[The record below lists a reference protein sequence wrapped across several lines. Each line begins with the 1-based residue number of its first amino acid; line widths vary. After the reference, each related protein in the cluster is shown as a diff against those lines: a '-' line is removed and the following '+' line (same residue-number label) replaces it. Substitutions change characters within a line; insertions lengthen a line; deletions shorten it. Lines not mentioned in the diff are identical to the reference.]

1 MISTTQNITE
11 VCQKALTTSQLNM
24 DEILTLVQAN
34 EIDNQQIFATAD
46 KIRLDNVGNDV
57 HLRGLIEFSNICIR
71 ECQYCGLY
79 CRNKKIKRYR
89 MPIDDI
95 IATAESAYKIGYKSI
110 VLQSGEDPFY
120 NANRIAEVIQKIK
133 DKLDIAIT
141 LSAGEFSFNE
151 YQMLKQAGVNR
162 YLLRF
167 ETSDSK
173 LYRELHPDS
182 HLEDRLE
189 CLNYLS
195 ELKFEV
201 GTGFMVGLPNET
213 PQIFANNLSL
223 LQKLDVDMI
232 GIGPFVANP
241 DTPLKNASSGTVQNG
256 LKAVSITRILIP
268 TANIPAT
275 TALGTLDPHGREK
288 ALKAGANVIM
298 PNVSPM
304 KFRELYQL
312 YPGKMCITSDQGR
325 LVAEKMIKD
334 IGRTVAQTQGHSFK
348 FRSKH
353 G

>member
-1 MISTTQNITE
+1 MTSTNIISEICHKATQ
-11 VCQKALTTSQLNM
+11 TSQLSNA
-24 DEILTLVQAN
+24 EILALVNAHN
-34 EIDNQQIFATAD
+34 EDDQLIFATANQ
-46 KIRLDNVGNDV
+46 IRMNNVGSDI

-95 IATAESAYKIGYKSI
+95 IATAESAHKIGYQSI

-120 NANRIAEVIQKIK
+120 NANRLAEVISKIK
-133 DKLDIAIT
+133 SKLDIAIT
-141 LSAGEFSFNE
+141 LSAGEFTYDE
-151 YQMLKQAGVNR
+151 YKTLKQAGVNR

-167 ETSDSK
+167 ETSDPQ
-173 LYRELHPDS
+173 LYRQLHPDS
-182 HLEDRLE
+182 QLDERLE
-189 CLNYLS
+189 CLKYLKA
-195 ELKFEV
+195 LDFEV

-213 PQIFANNLSL
+213 PQIFANNLEL

-241 DTPLKNASSGTVQNG
+241 DTPLKEASSGTVQNG
-256 LKAVSITRILIP
+256 LKAVAITRMLMP

-275 TALGTLDPHGREK
+275 TAMGTLDPQGREK
-288 ALKAGANVIM
+288 ALNAGANVIM

-325 LVAEKMIKD
+325 IIAEQMIKD
-334 IGRTVAQTQGHSFK
+334 IGRTVAQTQGHSLK